1 MIKFIN
7 KKQAA
12 DILNISR
19 TTIYG
24 WIKNNV
30 LIPESN
36 GDFVEESIKH
46 LAQERIKNPQLKL
59 NEYHKIYKEKVDTLT
74 ASTQPKFSV
83 PSDETVTDPVFP
95 TLSYS
100 QNAHQK
106 KLNEHIQ
113 TLQDYGVK
121 GSYQQSGDLAF
132 APTIM
137 AYSAY
142 LSAKYQDKLV
152 ADSSTNKLWLE
163 EKTASEYQLKDL
175 PNKEELIVDSDL
187 NWHIKNTSSSM
198 TFLKG
203 AIAYLGTQVRQV
215 NPYEERLKLLEAQWD
230 GKERLDTIFQEL
242 LNSPQ
247 DPDIL
252 KEIAHSW
259 FNGAIHNWTRQPYE
273 LVYPMMLD
281 INATSQG
288 IGKSFFFNVLNGIML
303 GKDSPEYAGVEGDLN
318 DPANIYPQLINRA
331 VVNDDEHRVYNA
343 SQPFGKKGTGVDI
356 NATYKNWITL
366 SMLEWTPKH
375 SNDLRQVPV
384 RYVLGRTSN
393 IAKPYDDNDTSEID
407 RRYLT
412 VRGGTFQ
419 QMKARSV
426 PEYIEFMKQV
436 LGEAMHKFS
445 WNDETDANM
454 SPTLRSAMRFEQMQG
469 SKQADGIEY
478 INEILNKPV
487 SFDFFSKPIIDV
499 QSYLSGTAEY
509 IGANW
514 EHTIPVTDS
523 RFIRPRV
530 IAGAL
535 FKLAQA
541 IGTKMTKDQSESL
554 TMTMLESK
562 GFVKYE
568 KHDFTWHNAHYQ
580 GDYMVNENNDQ
591 YQAPNAINREILVK
605 LHDQI
610 RSLNP
615 INHNKKSLQT
625 TIEYTNELIGELT
638 VDDFVNNPKLI
649 KDVTQAVAKA
659 TKSLK

>member
-1 MIKFIN
+1 MTKFLN
-7 KKQAA
+7 KQEAA
-12 DILNISR
+12 TLLNVNKASLYR
-19 TTIYG
+19 
-24 WIKNNV
+24 WIKAKQI
-30 LIPESN
+30 IPEPN
-36 GDFVEESIKH
+36 GTFAYEGILK
-46 LAQERIKNPQLKL
+46 LAEAIKNDPKL
-59 NEYHKIYKEKVDTLT
+59 SKDQYQKIYSGNTTNPSVD
-74 ASTQPKFSV
+74 PDFSV
-83 PSDETVTDPVFP
+83 PKGADSRDRYYNDAKLQEVN
-95 TLSYS
+95 
-100 QNAHQK
+100 QNMQQLDAM
-106 KLNEHIQ
+106 
-113 TLQDYGVK
+113 
-121 GSYQQSGDLAF
+121 GS
-132 APTIM
+132 PI
-137 AYSAY
+137 
-142 LSAKYQDKLV
+142 KYQNDGGASIKPNVQAYTNYLKARFGDSLV
-152 ADSSTNKLWLE
+152 ADQSTKELWLE
-163 EKTASEYQLKDL
+163 EITDTQYLLEPL
-175 PNKEELIVDSDL
+175 PSVEELIYDSSA
-187 NWHIKNTSSSM
+187 NWKIENIVSAATLVKQALQVTAG
-198 TFLKG
+198 L
-203 AIAYLGTQVRQV
+203 VRQV

-454 SPTLRSAMRFEQMQG
+454 SPTLRLAMRFEQMQG

-514 EHTIPVTDS
+514 EHTIPVTES

-562 GFVKYE
+562 GFAKYE

-580 GDYMVNENNDQ
+580 GDYMINENNDQ
-591 YQAPNAINREILVK
+591 YQAPNAIDREILVK

-625 TIEYTNELIGELT
+625 NIEYTNELIGELAI
-638 VDDFVNNPKLI
+638 DDFVNNPKLI

>member
-1 MIKFIN
+1 MTHTIT
-7 KKQAA
+7 KKETI
-12 DILNISR
+12 DLLNVTKSSLYR
-19 TTIYG
+19 
-24 WIKNNV
+24 WIKADQ
-30 LIPESN
+30 LIPEPDGTFN
-36 GDFVEESIKH
+36 YDGI
-46 LAQERIKNPQLKL
+46 LKL
-59 NEYHKIYKEKVDTLT
+59 AEALKNNPNLSKDEYQNIYSGKTSLS
-74 ASTQPKFSV
+74 STNSSFSV
-83 PSDETVTDPVFP
+83 PTGADSRDRYYNNSKLQEVNENMRQLDAMGSPIKYQNDGGAIIKPNVQAYTNYLRARFGDSLVTDR
-95 TLSYS
+95 
-100 QNAHQK
+100 
-106 KLNEHIQ
+106 
-113 TLQDYGVK
+113 
-121 GSYQQSGDLAF
+121 
-132 APTIM
+132 
-137 AYSAY
+137 
-142 LSAKYQDKLV
+142 
-152 ADSSTNKLWLE
+152 STKELWLE
-163 EKTASEYQLKDL
+163 KITDSQYLLEPL
-175 PNKEELIVDSDL
+175 PSVEELIYDSSA
-187 NWHIKNTSSSM
+187 NWKIENIVSAATLVKQALQVTAG
-198 TFLKG
+198 L
-203 AIAYLGTQVRQV
+203 VRQV
-215 NPYEERLKLLEAQWD
+215 NPYEERLKLLESQWD

-252 KEIAHSW
+252 KEIARSW

-288 IGKSFFFNVLNGIML
+288 IGKSFFFNVINGIML

-426 PEYIEFMKQV
+426 PEYMEFMKQV

-454 SPTLRSAMRFEQMQG
+454 SPKLRSAMRFEQMQG

-478 INEILNKPV
+478 INEILNKPI

-514 EHTIPVTDS
+514 EHTIPVIES

-562 GFVKYE
+562 GFIKYD

-580 GDYMVNENNDQ
+580 GDYMINENNDQ
-591 YQAPNAINREILVK
+591 YQAPNTINREKLVK

-615 INHNKKSLQT
+615 INHNKKSLQLN
-625 TIEYTNELIGELT
+625 INYTNTLLGQLT
-638 VDDFVNNPKLI
+638 EDDITNNPKLV
-649 KDVTQAVAKA
+649 KDVTQALAKA
-659 TKSLK
+659 TESLA